1 MMRKAHFSLAAL
13 PLWFCSGWL
22 LLQLGGCASYSQGF
36 EPIEAK
42 LAAQDPAAAMQIL
55 EKKGPGRNELLLYL
69 LNKAMLQ
76 RMQHDFVASNQ
87 SLEQA
92 KQVIQTYSAV
102 SISEQSAAFIIND
115 ATRTYTGTPLEQ
127 VMLHVYAALNY
138 LELGEHDAAR
148 VEALQVEVRLRQLM
162 QDSPDSA
169 LSVDPF
175 ARYLSGMIFEDLG
188 EYSDA
193 MIAYRKA
200 YEAYQAHE
208 ELYTLRLPDYLKQD
222 MLRMARKVGLKNEY
236 AKLEAQF
243 GLSVHNDS
251 DSSQDKG
258 EVVLLFHNGLAPI
271 KREHSVAVM
280 DPGSG
285 RLIRVSLP
293 YYQFRPELISHAR
306 VTASNVLADSQQV
319 EAIDN
324 IAEQT
329 LQAYMPAITARAV
342 ARAVLKYNMSREAGK
357 QNDVAGLIVNIAGV
371 LTERAD
377 TRSWLSLPANIQMA
391 RLQLPAGTHALSIEL
406 LDDFGYIQHTTKLS
420 NVKVTPGE
428 RRYVSYHYVPRYLMR
443 K

>member
-13 PLWFCSGWL
+13 PIWFCGGWL
-22 LLQLGGCASYSQGF
+22 LLQLAGCASYSQGF
-36 EPIEAK
+36 EPIEAR

-55 EKKGPGRNELLLYL
+55 EKQGPGRNELLLYL

-76 RMQHDFVASNQ
+76 RMQQDFAASNQ
-87 SLEQA
+87 SFEQA

-115 ATRTYTGTPLEQ
+115 TTRTYTGTPLEQ

-138 LELGEHDAAR
+138 LELGDHDAAR

-162 QDSPDSA
+162 QDSPESA

-200 YEAYQAHE
+200 YEAYQGHD
-208 ELYTLRLPDYLKQD
+208 ELYPLTVPDYLKQD
-222 MLRMARKVGLKNEY
+222 ILRMARKVGLNNEY
-236 AKLEAQF
+236 ARLEAQF
-243 GLSVHNDS
+243 GLSLHNNPGS
-251 DSSQDKG
+251 AQEKG

-271 KREHSVAVM
+271 KHEHSVAVI

-293 YYQFRPELISHAR
+293 YYQFRQQQISRAR
-306 VTASNVLADSQQV
+306 VEANEMFAQTQQV

-342 ARAVLKYNMSREAGK
+342 ARAVLKYNMSREASK
-357 QNDVAGLIVNIAGV
+357 QNEVAGLLVNIVGV

-391 RLQLPAGTHALSIEL
+391 RLQLPPGTYTLSIEL
-406 LDDFGYIQHTTKLS
+406 LDELEQIQHMKKLID
-420 NVKVTPGE
+420 VKVNPGE
-428 RRYVSYHYVPRYLMR
+428 RRYVSYHYVPRYMMR

>member
-1 MMRKAHFSLAAL
+1 MPKVHYSLATL
-13 PLWFCSGWL
+13 PIWFGTGWL
-22 LLQLGGCASYSQGF
+22 LLQLVGCASYSQGF
-36 EPIEAK
+36 APIEAK

-55 EKKGPGRNELLLYL
+55 DKQGHGRNELLLYL

-76 RMQHDFVASNQ
+76 RMQHDFTASNQ

-102 SISEQSAAFIIND
+102 SITEQSAAFVIND
-115 ATRTYTGTPLEQ
+115 TTRTYIGTPLEQ

-138 LELGEHDAAR
+138 LELEDHDAAR

-162 QDSPDSA
+162 QDSPESA

-208 ELYTLRLPDYLKQD
+208 KLYALTIPDYLKQD
-222 MLRMARKVGLKNEY
+222 MLRMAHKVGLNNEY
-236 AKLEAQF
+236 TRLQAEF
-243 GLSVHNDS
+243 GMSR
-251 DSSQDKG
+251 QDNPESHHETG
-258 EVVLLFHNGLAPI
+258 ELVLLFHNGLAPI
-271 KREHSVAVM
+271 KREHSVAVV

-285 RLIRVSLP
+285 RLVRVSLP
-293 YYQFRPELISHAR
+293 YYQNRQQLITRAHIQ
-306 VTASNVLADSQQV
+306 VNDMHTQTQQV
-319 EAIDN
+319 EAIDD

-342 ARAVLKYNMSREAGK
+342 TRAVLKYNMSKEVGK
-357 QNDVAGLIVNIAGV
+357 QNDVAGLLVNIVGV

-377 TRSWLSLPANIQMA
+377 TRSWLSLPATIQMG
-391 RLQLPAGTHALSIEL
+391 RLYLPAGTYTLSIEL
-406 LDDFGYIQHTTKLS
+406 LDDLGQIQHTTTLS
-420 NVKVTPGE
+420 DIKVSPGE
-428 RRYVSYHYVPRYLMR
+428 RRYVSYHYVPRYMMR

>member
-1 MMRKAHFSLAAL
+1 
-13 PLWFCSGWL
+13 
-22 LLQLGGCASYSQGF
+22 
-36 EPIEAK
+36 
-42 LAAQDPAAAMQIL
+42 
-55 EKKGPGRNELLLYL
+55 
-69 LNKAMLQ
+69 
-76 RMQHDFVASNQ
+76 
-87 SLEQA
+87 
-92 KQVIQTYSAV
+92 
-102 SISEQSAAFIIND
+102 
-115 ATRTYTGTPLEQ
+115 
-127 VMLHVYAALNY
+127 
-138 LELGEHDAAR
+138 
-148 VEALQVEVRLRQLM
+148 
-162 QDSPDSA
+162 
-169 LSVDPF
+169 
-175 ARYLSGMIFEDLG
+175 
-188 EYSDA
+188 
-193 MIAYRKA
+193 
-200 YEAYQAHE
+200 
-208 ELYTLRLPDYLKQD
+208 
-222 MLRMARKVGLKNEY
+222 
-236 AKLEAQF
+236 
-243 GLSVHNDS
+243 
-251 DSSQDKG
+251 
-258 EVVLLFHNGLAPI
+258 LFHNGLAPI

-306 VTASNVLADSQQV
+306 VVTSNVFADSQQV

-391 RLQLPAGTHALSIEL
+391 RLQLPAGTHTLSIEL
-406 LDDFGYIQHTTKLS
+406 LNDFGHIQHTTKLS

>member
-22 LLQLGGCASYSQGF
+22 LLQLGGCASYSQSF

-42 LAAQDPAAAMQIL
+42 LAAQDPAAALQIL
-55 EKKGPGRNELLLYL
+55 EKQRPGHNKLLLHL

-76 RMQHDFVASNQ
+76 RMQHDFAASNQ
-87 SLEQA
+87 SFEQA

-115 ATRTYTGTPLEQ
+115 TTRTYTGTPLEQ

-138 LELGEHDAAR
+138 LELGNHDAAR

-162 QDSPDSA
+162 QDSPESA

-208 ELYTLRLPDYLKQD
+208 QLYALSVPDYLKQD
-222 MLRMARKVGLKNEY
+222 MLRMARKVGLNNEY

-243 GLSVHNDS
+243 GMSLQNNPHSAL
-251 DSSQDKG
+251 QEG

-271 KREHSVAVM
+271 KREHSVAVI

-293 YYQFRPELISHAR
+293 YYQTRPQLITSAR
-306 VTASNVLADSQQV
+306 VEANEVFSQTQQV
-319 EAIDN
+319 EAIDD

-357 QNDVAGLIVNIAGV
+357 QNDVAGLLVNIAGV

-391 RLQLPAGTHALSIEL
+391 RLQLPAGTYNLSIDL
-406 LDDFGYIQHTTKLS
+406 LDSQEQIRHMTKL
-420 NVKVTPGE
+420 NDVKVNPGE

>member
-1 MMRKAHFSLAAL
+1 MRKAHFSLAAL
-13 PLWFCSGWL
+13 PIWFCGGWL
-22 LLQLGGCASYSQGF
+22 LLQLAGCASYSQGF
-36 EPIEAK
+36 EPIEAR

-55 EKKGPGRNELLLYL
+55 EKQGPGRNELLLYL

-76 RMQHDFVASNQ
+76 RMQQDFAASNQ
-87 SLEQA
+87 SFEQA

-115 ATRTYTGTPLEQ
+115 TTRTYTGTPLEQ

-138 LELGEHDAAR
+138 LELGDHDAAR

-162 QDSPDSA
+162 QDSPESA

-208 ELYTLRLPDYLKQD
+208 QLYTLTVPDYLKQD
-222 MLRMARKVGLKNEY
+222 ILRMARKVGLNNEY
-236 AKLEAQF
+236 ARLEAQF
-243 GLSVHNDS
+243 GLSLHNNPGS
-251 DSSQDKG
+251 AQEKG

-271 KREHSVAVM
+271 KHEHSVAVI

-293 YYQFRPELISHAR
+293 YYQFRQQQISRAR
-306 VTASNVLADSQQV
+306 VEANEMFAQTQQV

-357 QNDVAGLIVNIAGV
+357 QNDIAGLLVNIAGV
-371 LTERAD
+371 LSERAD

-391 RLQLPAGTHALSIEL
+391 RLQLPAGTYSLSIEL
-406 LDDFGYIQHTTKLS
+406 LDDLEQIQHTTKLS
-420 NVKVTPGE
+420 NVKVTSGE
-428 RRYVSYHYVPRYLMR
+428 RRYVSYHYVPRYMMR

>member
-1 MMRKAHFSLAAL
+1 MMPKAHFRLARVPIWLGSA
-13 PLWFCSGWL
+13 CL
-22 LLQLGGCASYSQGF
+22 LLQLAGCASYSQGF

-55 EKKGPGRNELLLYL
+55 ENKGPGRNALLLYL

-76 RMQHDFVASNQ
+76 RMQHDFVGSNQ
-87 SLEQA
+87 SFEQA
-92 KQVIQTYSAV
+92 KQIIQTYSAV

-115 ATRTYTGTPLEQ
+115 TTRTYVGSPLEQ

-138 LELGEHDAAR
+138 LELGDHDAAR

-162 QDSPDSA
+162 QESPESA

-200 YEAYQAHE
+200 YEAYQAHQK
-208 ELYTLRLPDYLKQD
+208 LYPLQVPDYLKQD
-222 MLRMARKVGLKNEY
+222 MLRMARKVGLQNEY
-236 AKLEAQF
+236 ARLKTQF
-243 GLSVHNDS
+243 GMSRYNNPEPA
-251 DSSQDKG
+251 QNQG
-258 EVVLLFHNGLAPI
+258 EVVLLYHNGLVPI

-293 YYQFRPELISHAR
+293 YYQLRPQLITHAR
-306 VTASNVLADSQQV
+306 VATSQVVAISEQV

-357 QNDVAGLIVNIAGV
+357 QNDVAGLIVNLAGV
-371 LTERAD
+371 ITERAD

-391 RLQLPAGTHALSIEL
+391 RLQLPAGSYSLSIEL
-406 LDDFGYIQHTTKLS
+406 LDEFNQPRHTMTLHDIK
-420 NVKVTPGE
+420 VKPGE
-428 RRYVSYHYVPRYLMR
+428 RQYVSYHYIPHYLMR

>member
-1 MMRKAHFSLAAL
+1 MMRKAHFSLAGL
-13 PLWFCSGWL
+13 PIWFGTACL

-36 EPIEAK
+36 APIEAR

-55 EKKGPGRNELLLYL
+55 EKRRSGRNELLLYL

-76 RMQHDFVASNQ
+76 RMQHDFAASNQ
-87 SLEQA
+87 SFEQA

-102 SISEQSAAFIIND
+102 SISEESAAFIIND
-115 ATRTYTGTPLEQ
+115 TTRTYTGTPLEQ

-138 LELGEHDAAR
+138 LELGNHDAAR

-162 QDSPDSA
+162 QDSPESA

-188 EYSDA
+188 EHSDA

-208 ELYTLRLPDYLKQD
+208 NLYALTIPDYLKQD
-222 MLRMARKVGLKNEY
+222 MLRMARKVGLNNEY
-236 AKLEAQF
+236 AQLQSQF
-243 GLSVHNDS
+243 GISLQDNHNPD
-251 DSSQDKG
+251 QKG
-258 EVVLLFHNGLAPI
+258 AEVVLLFHNGLAPI
-271 KREHSVAVM
+271 KREHSVATI

-293 YYQFRPELISHAR
+293 YYQNRQQLITTAR
-306 VTASNVLADSQQV
+306 VEANDLFVQTQPV
-319 EAIDN
+319 ESIDD

-342 ARAVLKYNMSREAGK
+342 ARAVLKYNMSREAEK
-357 QNDVAGLIVNIAGV
+357 QNDVAGLLVN
-371 LTERAD
+371 
-377 TRSWLSLPANIQMA
+377 
-391 RLQLPAGTHALSIEL
+391 
-406 LDDFGYIQHTTKLS
+406 
-420 NVKVTPGE
+420 
-428 RRYVSYHYVPRYLMR
+428 
-443 K
+443 